1 MLLKKKDINLI
12 KSSIKRN
19 NIEFKA
25 NKKNSVS
32 NSNNSN
38 KRLILALLSNYIKL
52 LLKWL
57 TYVYTK

>member
-1 MLLKKKDINLI
+1 M
-12 KSSIKRN
+12 KRN

-25 NKKNSVS
+25 NKKNSAL

-52 LLKWL
+52 LLK
-57 TYVYTK
+57 

>member
-12 KSSIKRN
+12 ESSMKRN

-25 NKKNSVS
+25 NKKNSAL